1 MSYEKNIEYIKT
13 LISELG
19 KEKAKEEYLESI
31 IYDLDILGKKHAS
44 DDIFHLTANEIT
56 NSITTLEFIQEHKEE
71 TQGTVKEILEYLE
84 EIMQEE
90 KNKYPYELLGEFFD
104 NIK

>member
-1 MSYEKNIEYIKT
+1 MSYEKNIEYIKS

-31 IYDLDILGKKHAS
+31 IYDLDILGKKYAI

-56 NSITTLEFIQEHKEE
+56 NSITTLEFIQEHKEK
-71 TQGTVKEILEYLE
+71 TQGIVKEILEYLE

>member
-56 NSITTLEFIQEHKEE
+56 NQLLLLSSFKNIKKKHKE
-71 TQGTVKEILEYLE
+71 Q
-84 EIMQEE
+84 
-90 KNKYPYELLGEFFD
+90 
-104 NIK
+104 

>member
-1 MSYEKNIEYIKT
+1 MEECDHYEKNIEIYQNFNLKK
-13 LISELG
+13 LG

-56 NSITTLEFIQEHKEE
+56 NQLLLLSSFKNIKKKHKE
-71 TQGTVKEILEYLE
+71 Q
-84 EIMQEE
+84 
-90 KNKYPYELLGEFFD
+90 
-104 NIK
+104 

>member
-1 MSYEKNIEYIKT
+1 MKKNIEYIKT

-19 KEKAKEEYLESI
+19 KEKAKE
-31 IYDLDILGKKHAS
+31 
-44 DDIFHLTANEIT
+44 
-56 NSITTLEFIQEHKEE
+56 
-71 TQGTVKEILEYLE
+71 EYLE